1 MRLFL
6 AIEPP
11 PVSHPVYVIP
21 GCSGDIFCRF
31 SYDSVLSSGI
41 AILVT
46 ILVMALIAR
55 RVSSG
60 VPGQLQL
67 WVETIYGYAS
77 GQAMHIDRDAA
88 RFIVPL
94 SMTIFVYVL
103 VANWIDFLPLPAPIH
118 PANTDLNQTAA
129 MGVLV
134 FLIVQWYGIRVQGI
148 KGYLR
153 RFTKPFDMPLPVR
166 IAFIPLNIIEE
177 IAKPLTLSL
186 RLFGN
191 LFGGAV
197 MIWVI
202 TVLLPQIPFVK
213 PVWTVA
219 AVILLAGWK
228 VFDVGLIGLIQAFIF
243 MLLTLVYFEQAREG
257 IEEEHHPEPRSAGVV
272 AAHQGG
278 NV

>member
-1 MRLFL
+1 MTFL
-6 AIEPP
+6 AFEPP
-11 PVSHPVYVIP
+11 PVDHPVYSIP
-21 GCSGDIFCRF
+21 GCDNLFCRF
-31 SYDSVLSSGI
+31 NWDSVISSAI

-46 ILVMALIAR
+46 IAVMWLISR
-55 RVSSG
+55 RLSTG

-67 WVETIYGYAS
+67 WVETIYGYAT
-77 GQAMHIDRDAA
+77 GQATHIDREAA

-94 SMTIFVYVL
+94 TMTIFVYVL
-103 VANWIDFLPLPAPIH
+103 VANWIDFLPLPVPIH

-134 FLIVQWYGIRVQGI
+134 FLIVQWYGIRIQGLG
-148 KGYLR
+148 GYLR
-153 RFTKPFDMPLPVR
+153 RFTKPFDMALPVR
-166 IAFIPLNIIEE
+166 ILFIPLNIVEE

-202 TVLLPQIPFVK
+202 TVLLPQIPIVK
-213 PVWTVA
+213 PVWSVV

-257 IEEEHHPEPRSAGVV
+257 MEEHHPQPRSAGAV

-278 NV
+278 TV

>member
-1 MRLFL
+1 MMTLL

-11 PVSHPVYVIP
+11 PVSHPVYAIP
-21 GCSGDIFCRF
+21 ACSSNVFCQF
-31 SYDSVLSSGI
+31 SWDSLISSAI
-41 AILVT
+41 AVVVT
-46 ILVMALIAR
+46 IVVMALIAR
-55 RVSSG
+55 RLTTG

-67 WVETIYGYAS
+67 WVETIYGYAT
-77 GQAMHIDRDAA
+77 GQAMHIDREAA

-94 SMTIFVYVL
+94 TMTIFVYVL

-129 MGVLV
+129 LGVLV
-134 FLIVQWYGIRVQGI
+134 FLIVQWYGIRVQGL

-153 RFTKPFDMPLPVR
+153 RFTKPFDMSLPVR
-166 IAFIPLNIIEE
+166 IAFIPLNIIED

-213 PVWTVA
+213 PVWSVV

-257 IEEEHHPEPRSAGVV
+257 MTEHHPEPRSAGAAV
-272 AAHQGG
+272 AHQGG
-278 NV
+278 TV

>member
-1 MRLFL
+1 MMLMIFL

-11 PVSHPVYVIP
+11 PVDHPVYVIP
-21 GCSGDIFCRF
+21 GCSVVFCRF
-31 SYDSVLSSGI
+31 NWDSVISSAI
-41 AILVT
+41 AIVVT
-46 ILVMALIAR
+46 IAVMWLISR
-55 RVSSG
+55 RLSTG

-67 WVETIYGYAS
+67 WVETIYGYAT
-77 GQAMHIDRDAA
+77 GQAIHIDREAA

-94 SMTIFVYVL
+94 TMTIFVYVL
-103 VANWIDFLPLPAPIH
+103 VANWIDFLPLPVPIH

-129 MGVLV
+129 LGVLV
-134 FLIVQWYGIRVQGI
+134 FVIVQWYSIRVQGL
-148 KGYLR
+148 KGYFR
-153 RFTKPFDMPLPVR
+153 RFTKPFDMSLPVR
-166 IAFIPLNIIEE
+166 IAFIPLNIVEE
-177 IAKPLTLSL
+177 LAKPLTLSL

-213 PVWTVA
+213 PVWSVL

-257 IEEEHHPEPRSAGVV
+257 IEEHHPQPRSAGVA

-278 NV
+278 TV

>member
-1 MRLFL
+1 MSALL
-6 AIEPP
+6 AFEPP
-11 PVSHPVYVIP
+11 PVSHATQSIP
-21 GCSGDIFCRF
+21 GCGTAWFCSVSGD
-31 SYDSVLSSGI
+31 SLVSSGI

-46 ILVMALIAR
+46 IVAMAVIAR
-55 RVSSG
+55 RASSG
-60 VPGQLQL
+60 VPNQVQMWL
-67 WVETIYGYAS
+67 ETIYGYAT
-77 GQAMHIDRDAA
+77 GQATHIDREAA

-94 SMTIFVYVL
+94 VMTIFIYVL

-134 FLIVQWYGIRVQGI
+134 FLITQVYGMRVQGLY
-148 KGYLR
+148 GYLR

-166 IAFIPLNIIEE
+166 IAFIPLNIIEDL
-177 IAKPLTLSL
+177 AKPLTLSL

-197 MIWVI
+197 MIWVLS
-202 TVLLPQIPFVK
+202 VLLPQVPFVK
-213 PVWTVA
+213 PVWSVL

-257 IEEEHHPEPRSAGVV
+257 LDHPAAGKAETA
-272 AAHQGG
+272 AAH
-278 NV
+278 

>member
-1 MRLFL
+1 VITFL

-11 PVSHPVYVIP
+11 PVDHPVYVIP
-21 GCSGDIFCRF
+21 GCGIIFCRF
-31 SYDSVLSSGI
+31 NWDSLISSLI
-41 AILVT
+41 AIVVT
-46 ILVMALIAR
+46 IAVMWLISR
-55 RVSSG
+55 RLSTR

-67 WVETIYGYAS
+67 WVETIYGYAT
-77 GQAMHIDRDAA
+77 GRATHIDKQAA

-94 SMTIFVYVL
+94 TMTIFVYVL
-103 VANWIDFLPLPAPIH
+103 VANWIDFLPLPVPIH

-134 FLIVQWYGIRVQGI
+134 FLIVQLYGIRVQGL
-148 KGYLR
+148 KGYLY
-153 RFTKPFDMPLPVR
+153 RFTKPFDQPLLVR
-166 IAFIPLNIIEE
+166 IAFIPLNIVEE
-177 IAKPLTLSL
+177 LAKPLTLSL

-213 PVWTVA
+213 PVWSVVS
-219 AVILLAGWK
+219 VILLAGWK

-257 IEEEHHPEPRSAGVV
+257 MEEHHPQPRSTAQVA

-278 NV
+278 SA

>member
-1 MRLFL
+1 MIAFL

-11 PVSHPVYVIP
+11 PVSHATQTIP
-21 GCSGDIFCRF
+21 FCGSGWYCQVSGD
-31 SYDSVLSSGI
+31 SLVSSAL
-41 AILVT
+41 AIVVT
-46 ILVMALIAR
+46 IGVMWLISR
-55 RVSSG
+55 RLSTG

-77 GQAMHIDRDAA
+77 GQALHIDREAA

-94 SMTIFVYVL
+94 SLTIFVYVL

-134 FLIVQWYGIRVQGI
+134 FLVVQWYGVRVQGL

-153 RFTKPFDMPLPVR
+153 RYTKPFDLPLPVR

-177 IAKPLTLSL
+177 VAKPLTLSL

-202 TVLLPQIPFVK
+202 SVLLPQIPFVK
-213 PVWTVA
+213 PVWSVVA
-219 AVILLAGWK
+219 VVLLAGWK

-257 IEEEHHPEPRSAGVV
+257 MAEHHPEPRSAGVT

-278 NV
+278 TV